1 MARLSIV
8 VIEDVAES
16 PLLAGSRTF
25 GYAVVVVDA
34 IADPVPTLLRMLL
47 ADLSILSAYETL

>member
-1 MARLSIV
+1 MDVFRISILGNY
-8 VIEDVAES
+8 DC

-34 IADPVPTLLRMLL
+34 VADPVPTLLRTLL
-47 ADLSILSAYETL
+47 ANLSMLNAYETL